1 MTSSVSKSICSL
13 KKILLVLALV
23 VLSPLASLK
32 AVGTNN
38 DSEQT
43 DRQHIS
49 RQVAQDWFLVGIT
62 QHKKGLYSAAE
73 SSLLMA
79 KDYQDYLSDDERE
92 KLDELLRQTHSIISE
107 QKRISNEIEAVDK
120 LIKSDKLIE
129 AKAELERIK
138 AEPNINKDQLK
149 KAETLLAELNDAL
162 EIIDSKL
169 ILQDIKKA
177 DALIESG
184 RFVQAGAYLENLK
197 TSEGMTGDILN
208 EIAKRVSRINAQLD
222 LEQRQIAELYVQS
235 LEYYRN
241 NQLDRARE
249 SFDRIDKILS
259 ERAVLSAKVDE
270 QDALSFEQ
278 LQRQVSLPTSEHR
291 VVWQPVVEE
300 PESVGIV
307 DVETEEVETEKDSDI
322 EIVDREIKVLRSYVK
337 AIIKDAVAKS
347 QNYAARDEFRKAKKT
362 IAAAEQLISEYRQ
375 YIGEEIFA
383 YYSTLLTQQS
393 MRIAQQEDEAAW

>member
-1 MTSSVSKSICSL
+1 MTSSVSKSVCSL
-13 KKILLVLALV
+13 KKMLLVLALV
-23 VLSPLASLK
+23 VLSPLTSLK
-32 AVGTNN
+32 AADTND

-49 RQVAQDWFLVGIT
+49 RQVAQDWLLVGVT

-73 SSLLMA
+73 RSFLTA
-79 KDYQDYLSDDERE
+79 KDYQDYLTDDERE
-92 KLDELLRQTHSIISE
+92 KLDELLGQTRSIILE

-120 LIKSDKLIE
+120 LIKSDRFVE

-222 LEQRQIAELYVQS
+222 LEQRQIAELYMQS

-241 NQLDRARE
+241 NQLDKARE
-249 SFDRIDKILS
+249 SFNKIDKILS
-259 ERAVLSAKVDE
+259 ERTVLSAKVDE

-278 LQRQVSLPTSEHR
+278 PQRQVSLPKLEQR
-291 VVWQPVVEE
+291 AVEQLVVDE
-300 PESVGIV
+300 PEFAGVV
-307 DVETEEVETEKDSDI
+307 DVETEKDNDI

-337 AIIKDAVAKS
+337 AIVKDAVAKS

-362 IAAAEQLISEYRQ
+362 IAAAEQLISEYHQ